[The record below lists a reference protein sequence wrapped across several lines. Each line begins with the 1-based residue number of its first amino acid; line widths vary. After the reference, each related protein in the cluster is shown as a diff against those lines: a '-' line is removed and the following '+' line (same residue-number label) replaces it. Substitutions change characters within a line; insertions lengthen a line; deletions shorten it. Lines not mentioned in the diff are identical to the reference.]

1 MVLLDEGLGITVT
14 RNGGSHA
21 HMNTPGRNK
30 KTLVDLHGG
39 WTDKFNRTT
48 MNELSVL
55 MINLGL
61 DQPENVM
68 VSGRGKV

>member
-1 MVLLDEGLGITVT
+1 M
-14 RNGGSHA
+14 A
-21 HMNTPGRNK
+21 TPGRNK

-48 MNELSVL
+48 MNELREL

-61 DQPENVM
+61 DKAGVVTCGQ
-68 VSGRGKV
+68 SALK